1 MTRADAIEFFQ
12 YLLEERM
19 INSIDHKQRFEDNK
33 DYYRFQEDEM
43 TKVLNH
49 RYIWYH
55 TEEKSDPS
63 SSSSTSSSSAPSV
76 VYSDLLPLQDALSLS
91 VTLLNY
97 MRTCFLDVSRMCVSS
112 RSLRDHYG
120 HICPS
125 NVHLVRSHPI
135 YLRCQFATTY
145 LQVYITFHA
154 IANIQCEGLVCCM
167 VFVKC
172 MS

>member
-63 SSSSTSSSSAPSV
+63 SSSSSSSSSSASCILHPHSYRRCR
-76 VYSDLLPLQDALSLS
+76 VY
-91 VTLLNY
+91 
-97 MRTCFLDVSRMCVSS
+97 
-112 RSLRDHYG
+112 
-120 HICPS
+120 
-125 NVHLVRSHPI
+125 
-135 YLRCQFATTY
+135 
-145 LQVYITFHA
+145 VYIYVMF
-154 IANIQCEGLVCCM
+154 L
-167 VFVKC
+167 C
-172 MS
+172 MSIIYYVSTMHLPCICYVYTEYVLFKGVLSHVLRTGMFWA